1 MAKKNKKKEEEN
13 KNNKKETKKINKK
26 TKRKNSNSSNKSNNI
41 EKNKKN
47 NNNKKIN
54 IKNNKNENKKEN
66 EKIIEE
72 KKHKKQTK
80 TKIIENNENLNEE
93 LENKNI
99 LNEEEEQNSYELFL
113 KKYNDLKINIK
124 NNFLPQLNKT
134 QIKNAITELKKY
146 MTKNKQNFIENDYLY
161 LSFLFNK
168 LPMKFSIRPVSI
180 HIKNPIYSNKK
191 ICLFIKDKEA
201 FEDLNLNFKENNI
214 NLEFID
220 TNTLRLKYDRFEDR
234 RKLLKNFDIFLCD
247 IRIYFILKKKL
258 GKPFYQSKKYPLP
271 VILDYENKE
280 KIIEEIKDKINN
292 AIFYMNHGPIYNIK
306 FSTYK
311 TDEKKIEENLYDA
324 ISETLPHILKYDVD
338 IDELKAITLKG
349 NDTIELPLFNH
360 LKEEDLKIFC
370 EMEK

>member
-1 MAKKNKKKEEEN
+1 MAKKNKKKEDE
-13 KNNKKETKKINKK
+13 NNKKQIKKVNKKIN
-26 TKRKNSNSSNKSNNI
+26 RKNSNLSNKSNNS
-41 EKNKKN
+41 KNNSKNNIKNIN
-47 NNNKKIN
+47 NNNK
-54 IKNNKNENKKEN
+54 NKNKKEH
-66 EKIIEE
+66 EKIEE
-72 KKHKKQTK
+72 KKHKNQTK
-80 TKIIENNENLNEE
+80 IKKIENNENSNEE

-113 KKYNDLKINIK
+113 KKYNDLKTNIK
-124 NNFLPQLNKT
+124 NNFMPQLNKT

-168 LPMKFSIRPVSI
+168 LPTKFSIRPVSI

-191 ICLFIKDKEA
+191 ICLFIKEKEA

-271 VILDYENKE
+271 IILDYENKE
-280 KIIEEIKDKINN
+280 KIIDEIKDKINN
-292 AIFYMNHGPIYNIK
+292 AIFYMNHGPVYNIK

>member
-13 KNNKKETKKINKK
+13 KKNKKDIKKDIKK
-26 TKRKNSNSSNKSNNI
+26 TNRKNSNLSNKSNNS
-41 EKNKKN
+41 K
-47 NNNKKIN
+47 NNNKKN
-54 IKNNKNENKKEN
+54 KNDKNNNKKDNKNNKI
-66 EKIIEE
+66 EKIKEE
-72 KKHKKQTK
+72 KKNKKQTK
-80 TKIIENNENLNEE
+80 KIENNENLNEE
-93 LENKNI
+93 PENKNI
-99 LNEEEEQNSYELFL
+99 LNEEEEKNSYELFL
-113 KKYNDLKINIK
+113 KKYNELKTNIK
-124 NNFLPQLNKT
+124 NNFIPQLNKN
-134 QIKNAITELKKY
+134 QIKNAIIELKKY
-146 MTKNKQNFIENDYLY
+146 MTKNKQNFIDNDYLY

-168 LPMKFSIRPVSI
+168 LPIKFSIRPVSI

-191 ICLFIKDKEA
+191 ICLFIKDKET
-201 FEDLNLNFKENNI
+201 FEDLNINFQENNI
-214 NLEFID
+214 NLEYID

-247 IRIYFILKKKL
+247 IRIYFVLKKKL

-271 VILDYENKE
+271 IILDYENKE
-280 KIIEEIKDKINN
+280 KIINEIKDKINN

-349 NDTIELPLFNH
+349 NDTIELPLYNH

-370 EMEK
+370 ENEK